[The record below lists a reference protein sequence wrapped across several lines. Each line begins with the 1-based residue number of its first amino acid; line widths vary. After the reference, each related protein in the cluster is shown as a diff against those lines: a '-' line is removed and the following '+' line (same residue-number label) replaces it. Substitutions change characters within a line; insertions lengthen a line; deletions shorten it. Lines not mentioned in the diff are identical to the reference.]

1 MEQLEFRC
9 DSHGIVYF
17 DDGTGESKRLTKFH
31 KKIVS
36 LMIERIKA
44 LYPPCYARLATLYS
58 KVEKSEREFTMVER
72 FIRCNMGNDDS
83 QSVDLEYGDFNLE
96 EVKCPLRGKFCKD
109 EGVICKPQG
118 LFKLSDTEKKVAKL
132 YVRGMTFDKIA
143 NQLDL
148 NTSTIKTILSRIKNK
163 LGVVNCR
170 EIITVL
176 RLGRYSL

>member
-9 DSHGIVYF
+9 DSHGVVYF
-17 DDGTGESKRLTKFH
+17 DDGKGESKRFTKFH
-31 KKIVS
+31 REIVKV
-36 LMIERIKA
+36 MIEKIKT

-83 QSVDLEYGDFNLE
+83 QAVDMEYGDFNLE
-96 EVKCPLRGKFCKD
+96 EVKCPLRGKFCPD

-118 LFKLSDTEKKVAKL
+118 FFKLSELEKKVAKL

-143 NQLDL
+143 EQLNI
-148 NTSTIKTILSRIKNK
+148 NTSTVKTILGRIKNK

-176 RLGRYSL
+176 RLGRYTL

>member
-17 DDGTGESKRLTKFH
+17 DDGSGDSKRLTKFH
-31 KKIVS
+31 KNIVS
-36 LMIERIKA
+36 LMLEKIKS
-44 LYPPCYARLATLYS
+44 LYPPCYARLATLYA
-58 KVEKSEREFTMVER
+58 KTEKSEREFTMVER

-83 QSVDLEYGDFNLE
+83 QAVDFEYGDFNLE
-96 EVKCPLRGKFCKD
+96 EVKCPLRGKFCPD

-118 LFKLSDTEKKVAKL
+118 LFRLSDLEKKVAKL

-143 NQLDL
+143 EELQYNK
-148 NTSTIKTILSRIKNK
+148 STIKTILSRIKNK
-163 LGVVNCR
+163 LEVDNCR
-170 EIITVL
+170 EIITAL